1 MRSLDDPAMEAL
13 LQAFVRRPLVMRFWA
28 KRARAEHSTS
38 SLLVGRRTRYEFS
51 PEEIQLVLAKAA
63 LLGVS
68 DA

>member
-1 MRSLDDPAMEAL
+1 
-13 LQAFVRRPLVMRFWA
+13 MRFWA